1 MIDAEGGGGAGR
13 WGWGWREGFMWL
25 ASGSCQ
31 RVSEVSSSI
40 WSHYHVKGR
49 GRCLEEASRQGE
61 ESSRIPSAYYKLI
74 Y

>member
-1 MIDAEGGGGAGR
+1 MIDAGGGGGGGEEAG
-13 WGWGWREGFMWL
+13 GGFMWL

-31 RVSEVSSSI
+31 PVSEVSSSI

-49 GRCLEEASRQGE
+49 GRCLESGGGGAEYHLHTTS
-61 ESSRIPSAYYKLI
+61 LI